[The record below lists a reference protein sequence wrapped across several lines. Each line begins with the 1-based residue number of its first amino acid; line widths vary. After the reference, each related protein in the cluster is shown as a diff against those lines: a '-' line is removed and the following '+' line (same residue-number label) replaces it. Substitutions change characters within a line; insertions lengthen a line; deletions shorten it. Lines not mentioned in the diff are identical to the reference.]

1 MTGVS
6 SSCEQSPF
14 ALLIGLADRLR
25 VFFDECAAKVGL
37 TPAQA
42 QVLMQLEAPQ
52 RITELASTHA
62 CDPSSAS
69 TMIQRLERDGLVRRV
84 VDPSDAR
91 ARLVELSPKGVDA
104 RAQLAELVA
113 GADEVVAGLPA
124 EQRAAL
130 ATMFSAD
137 TFAR

>member
-1 MTGVS
+1 MCGVS
-6 SSCEQSPF
+6 SSCEQNPF

-25 VFFDECAAKVGL
+25 LFFEECAATAGL
-37 TPAQA
+37 TPTQA
-42 QVLMQLEAPQ
+42 QVLMQLEEPR
-52 RITELASTHA
+52 RITELAAASS

-84 VDPSDAR
+84 IDPTDAR
-91 ARLVELSPKGVDA
+91 ARLVELTTKGTRA
-104 RAQLAELVA
+104 RTTLAELVA

-124 EQRAAL
+124 EHRAAL

-137 TFAR
+137 TFAG

>member
-1 MTGVS
+1 MHVS
-6 SSCEQSPF
+6 SSCEANPF
-14 ALLIGLADRLR
+14 ALLIGLAERLR
-25 VFFDECAAKVGL
+25 TFFDECAAQVGL
-37 TPAQA
+37 TGPQA
-42 QVLMQLEAPQ
+42 QVLMQLEEPR
-52 RITELASTHA
+52 RITGLAELSS

-84 VDPSDAR
+84 VDPTDAR
-91 ARLVELSPKGVDA
+91 ARLVELSPKGVRA
-104 RAQLAELVA
+104 RQQLAELVA

-130 ATMFSAD
+130 AAMFSAD

>member
-1 MTGVS
+1 VDVS

-25 VFFDECAAKVGL
+25 AFFDQCAASVGL

-42 QVLMQLEAPQ
+42 QVLMQLEEPR
-52 RITELASTHA
+52 RITELASA
-62 CDPSSAS
+62 SSCDPSSAS

-91 ARLVELSPKGVDA
+91 ARLVELSPKGVRA
-104 RAQLAELVA
+104 RAQLAELVG

-124 EQRAAL
+124 EHRAAL